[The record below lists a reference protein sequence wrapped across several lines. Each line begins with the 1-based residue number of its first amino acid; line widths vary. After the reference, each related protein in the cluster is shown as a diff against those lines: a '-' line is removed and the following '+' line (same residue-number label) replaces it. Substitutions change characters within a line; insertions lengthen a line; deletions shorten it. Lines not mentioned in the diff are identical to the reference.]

1 MNYRSKTHPL
11 PLPKGGEM
19 GMTIPGIYKH
29 IQIMKIKR
37 NLKSIIKPLPWG
49 GVGVGLLLLSLSSCG
64 LYNKYERPEVVAD
77 GIVRDPVAANGALQQ
92 TDTTSFGNLPWRQLF
107 TDPQL
112 QTLIEQGL
120 EKNPD
125 LLNAALN
132 VQIVNEALKCARLAF
147 LPSVALTPQ
156 GTISTLMTDPSVTT
170 KTYQLPVSASW
181 NVDLFGNLLNAKRSA
196 QMQLIA
202 TKDYQTVVKCNIVT
216 GIANLYYTLLMLD
229 RQVEII
235 NDMEQL
241 TKETWDKMK
250 FMHDNRVGYRSNAV
264 QSAEAAYYSV
274 QSQKVD
280 LLRQMREVENS
291 LSLLIAQPAQSIRR
305 GRLADQS
312 LPSQFAT
319 GVSIQLLNN
328 RADVHSAEMALAQCF
343 YDVQQAR
350 SRFYPSI
357 TITGSGIFTNNN
369 GLINPG
375 KMLWSAVGSLV
386 QPIFQ
391 HGQIV
396 AGLKVAKMQYEQ
408 KYNSWQNTVL
418 KAGNEVSNALVSYNA
433 SAEKGELDSK
443 RVAVLKK
450 NVEDTRKLMESSA
463 NTTYLEVISAQSNL
477 LNAEINEVTDQFNK
491 MQAVVNLYQ
500 ALGGGAK

>member
-1 MNYRSKTHPL
+1 MNIKGIFRS
-11 PLPKGGEM
+11 
-19 GMTIPGIYKH
+19 
-29 IQIMKIKR
+29 IKA
-37 NLKSIIKPLPWG
+37 PLPWG
-49 GVGVGLLLLSLSSCG
+49 GIGVGLFLLSLSSCG
-64 LYNKYERPEVVAD
+64 LYNKYERPEVVTD
-77 GIVRDPVAANGALQQ
+77 DIVRDPVALNGALQS

-112 QTLIEQGL
+112 QLLIEQGL

-147 LPSVALTPQ
+147 LPSVSLSAQ
-156 GTISTLMTDPSVTT
+156 GTIATLKTDPSVTT
-170 KTYQLPVSASW
+170 KSYQVPLSASW

-202 TKDYQTVVKCNIVT
+202 TQDYQTVVKCNIVS

-229 RQVEII
+229 RQLEII
-235 NDMEQL
+235 TDMEQL
-241 TKETWDKMK
+241 TKDTWDKMK
-250 FMHDNRVGYRSNAV
+250 FMHENRIGYRSTAV
-264 QSAEAAYYSV
+264 QSAEAVHYSV
-274 QSQKVD
+274 QAQRVD
-280 LLRQMREVENS
+280 MLRQIRECENA
-291 LSLLIAQPAQSIRR
+291 LSLLIAQPAQSIKR

-312 LPSQFAT
+312 LPTQFST
-319 GVSIQLLNN
+319 GVSIALLNN

-357 TITGSGIFTNNN
+357 TITGTGAFTNNN
-369 GLINPG
+369 GLVNPG
-375 KMLWSAVGSLV
+375 KLLLSAVGSLV

-396 AGLKVAKMQYEQ
+396 AGLRVAKMQYEQ
-408 KYNSWQNTVL
+408 KYNTWQNTVL
-418 KAGNEVSNALVSYNA
+418 KAGNEVSNALISYNS
-433 SAEKGELDSK
+433 SAEKGELDAK
-443 RVAVLKK
+443 RVAVLMQ
-450 NVEDTRKLMESSA
+450 NVEDTKKLMASSS

-477 LNAEINEVTDQFNK
+477 LNAEISQVTDDFNK

>member
-1 MNYRSKTHPL
+1 MKSERIFRTIKAPL
-11 PLPKGGEM
+11 PVGRGW
-19 GMTIPGIYKH
+19 GWVWAC
-29 IQIMKIKR
+29 
-37 NLKSIIKPLPWG
+37 SI
-49 GVGVGLLLLSLSSCG
+49 LLSLSSCG
-64 LYNKYERPEVVAD
+64 LYNKYERPEVVTD
-77 GIVRDPVAANGALQQ
+77 DIVRDPLALNGALQA
-92 TDTTSFGNLPWRQLF
+92 TDTTSFGNLPWRQVF

-112 QTLIEQGL
+112 QSLIEKGL
-120 EKNPD
+120 ANNPD

-132 VQIVNEALKCARLAF
+132 VKIVNEALRCARLAF
-147 LPSVALTPQ
+147 LPSISLSAQ
-156 GTISTLMTDPSVTT
+156 GTIATLKTDPSVTT
-170 KTYQLPVSASW
+170 KSYQVPLSASW

-202 TKDYQTVVKCNIVT
+202 TQDYQTVVKCNIVS
-216 GIANLYYTLLMLD
+216 GIANLYYTLLMID

-250 FMHDNRVGYRSNAV
+250 FMHENRMGYRSTAV
-264 QSAEAAYYSV
+264 QSAEAAHYSV
-274 QSQKVD
+274 QAQKVD
-280 LLRQMREVENS
+280 LIRQMRECENA
-291 LSLLIAQPAQSIRR
+291 LSLLIAQPAQAIQR
-305 GRLADQS
+305 GRLENQS
-312 LPSQFAT
+312 LPTQFST
-319 GVSIQLLNN
+319 GVSIALLNN
-328 RADVHSAEMALAQCF
+328 RADVHAAEMSLAQCF

-357 TITGSGIFTNNN
+357 TISGSGAFTNNN
-369 GLINPG
+369 GLVNPG
-375 KMLWSAVGSLV
+375 KLLLSAVGSLV

-396 AGLKVAKMQYEQ
+396 AGLRVAKMQYEQ
-408 KYNSWQNTVL
+408 KYNTWQNTVL
-418 KAGNEVSNALVSYNA
+418 KAGNEVSNALVSYNS
-433 SAEKGELDSK
+433 SAEKGALDAK

-450 NVEDTRKLMESSA
+450 NVEDTRKLMASSS

-477 LNAEINEVTDQFNK
+477 LNAEISQVTDDFNK

>member
-1 MNYRSKTHPL
+1 
-11 PLPKGGEM
+11 
-19 GMTIPGIYKH
+19 
-29 IQIMKIKR
+29 MKIHKIINR
-37 NLKSIIKPLPWG
+37 TMRRFGISKSLQALPWG
-49 GVGVGLLLLSLSSCG
+49 GVGCGLLLCFLLASCG
-64 LYNKYERPEVVAD
+64 LYNKYERPEVKAD
-77 GIVRDPVAANGALQQ
+77 GIVRDPLSLVDTLAVK
-92 TDTTSFGNLPWRQLF
+92 DTTSFGNLPWRQVF

-112 QTLIEQGL
+112 QSLIEQGL
-120 EKNPD
+120 NQNPD

-132 VQIVNEALKCARLAF
+132 VQMVNEALKCARLAF
-147 LPSVALTPQ
+147 LPSVSLTPQ

-170 KTYQLPVSASW
+170 KSYQLPITASW
-181 NVDLFGNLLNAKRSA
+181 NVDLFGNLLNAKRST

-202 TKDYQTVVKCNIVT
+202 TQDYQTVVKCNIIS

-250 FMHDNRVGYRSNAV
+250 FMHENRIGYRSTAV

-280 LLRQMREVENS
+280 LQRQVREMENS
-291 LSLLIAQPAQSIRR
+291 LSLLIAQPAQTIKR
-305 GRLADQS
+305 GQLASQS
-312 LPSQFAT
+312 LPSQFST
-319 GVSIQLLNN
+319 GVSIALLNN
-328 RADVHSAEMALAQCF
+328 RADVHSAEMSLAQCF

-357 TITGSGIFTNNN
+357 TINGTGAFTNSN
-369 GLINPG
+369 GVVNPG
-375 KMLWSAVGSLV
+375 KLLWSAVGSLV

-396 AGLKVAKMQYEQ
+396 AGLKVAQMQYEQ
-408 KYNSWQNTVL
+408 AYNKWQNAVL

-433 SAEKGELDSK
+433 SDEKAALDAK
-443 RVAVLKK
+443 RVAVLTK
-450 NVEDTRKLMESSA
+450 NVEDTKKLMESSS

-477 LNAEINEVTDQFNK
+477 LNAEISEVTDQFNK